1 LVLATQSFLTFSS
14 DPSPASTH
22 TPSLHDALPICTCL
36 SRRIFKGS
44 ISRSHTEYGGAC
56 GGCQASKAHRE
67 FFVPTRPQ
75 CQRFGFFGFNA
86 CSASGVGHYRF
97 SQKTAC

>member
-1 LVLATQSFLTFSS
+1 M
-14 DPSPASTH
+14 
-22 TPSLHDALPICTCL
+22 

-56 GGCQASKAHRE
+56 GGCQACKAHRE

-97 SQKTAC
+97 RSEEHTSELQSRFDLVCRLLLEKKKTTKNLITRAST